1 MIVKR
6 KWLNLNRIKRKEKIP
21 SSVAFDELD
30 SWLGVVSESLFHGL
44 STNAQRSYKEISNI
58 RERLKQH
65 ASELQDAEPAENMP
79 AQIAKIGLL
88 NRDKMVKHLYSLTEK
103 MLIPAQT
110 NYKTVLSFYEATTS
124 SINFV
129 FHKSSKT
136 IYYVRSLFPEEVK
149 ELVADLNQLKTVL
162 DQLITPVKGKESQI
176 MNLEQVPELVV
187 EIKELKLRIEKEKEN
202 VCALEE
208 ECSVLEGKIEIEG
221 KRLSAIEEQEEWMQF
236 KELESGLSSLEK
248 ELKAL
253 VSDVGK
259 LFSPINKAL
268 NLLKKQ
274 DETGRHTL
282 TPEEKRAVSSILF
295 SPIRALDEDINKF
308 LLSIRNV
315 IEGDVSILK
324 ERKRDTTL
332 KWIDHLLN
340 SELSL
345 IKEKHDELQ
354 SRIEE
359 VKGKLSNMSIL
370 KEKEEVERSIISAKG
385 QLARL
390 QGEIERTK
398 KHVGSLREELK
409 EKEVFLSEVLEEIAA
424 KKIDVEFD

>member
-1 MIVKR
+1 MKR
-6 KWLNLNRIKRKEKIP
+6 KWLNINRVMRKEKIP
-21 SSVAFDELD
+21 SSVAFDEID
-30 SWLGVVSESLFHGL
+30 NWLGVASKSLFHGL
-44 STNAQRSYKEISNI
+44 STNAHQSYKEISNI
-58 RERLKQH
+58 CERLKQH
-65 ASELQDAEPAENMP
+65 VSELQDAEPEENMP

-88 NRDKMVKHLYSLTEK
+88 NRDKMVKNLYSLTEK

-110 NYKTVLSFYEATTS
+110 NYKAVLSFYEATTS
-124 SINFV
+124 SINFI

-162 DQLITPVKGKESQI
+162 DQLITPIKGKESQI
-176 MNLEQVPELVV
+176 LNLEQVPGLVV
-187 EIKELKLRIEKEKEN
+187 DIKELKLRIKKEKEN

-221 KRLSAIEEQEEWMQF
+221 KRLSAIEEQEEWMLF
-236 KELESGLSSLEK
+236 KELESGLFSLEK
-248 ELKAL
+248 ELNAL
-253 VSDVGK
+253 ESDVGK
-259 LFSPINKAL
+259 LFYPINKAL
-268 NLLKKQ
+268 HLLKKQ

-282 TPEEKRAVSSILF
+282 TPEERRAVSSILF
-295 SPIRALDEDINKF
+295 SPIRALDEDIIKF

-324 ERKRDTTL
+324 ERKRDTAL

-340 SELSL
+340 SELSR

-359 VKGKLSNMSIL
+359 VKGKISNMSIL

-390 QGEIERTK
+390 QEEIERTR
-398 KHVGSLREELK
+398 KHVGSLKEELR
-409 EKEVFLSEVLEEIAA
+409 EKEVFLLEVLEEIAG
-424 KKIDVEFD
+424 KKINVEFD